1 MRGGTRAE
9 SFFLSLNPRGR
20 RYKNPHLWSTPPF
33 LWASGAMPPT
43 RYGVACYSLLFVS
56 RCHDDCQ
63 TKNLSVRSSTNCRP
77 SHISRVHLFIAGSSS
92 SAIYSCGRNYFKY
105 EPNFKS
111 EPLSLYTRKEITYS
125 PPLPPPLTFSRPF
138 PSLPFAARTTKK

>member
-43 RYGVACYSLLFVS
+43 RYGIACYSLLFVS
-56 RCHDDCQ
+56 RCHDECQ
-63 TKNLSVRSSTNCRP
+63 TKTSLYDRAPTAGPAAFPVLS
-77 SHISRVHLFIAGSSS
+77 IADSAS